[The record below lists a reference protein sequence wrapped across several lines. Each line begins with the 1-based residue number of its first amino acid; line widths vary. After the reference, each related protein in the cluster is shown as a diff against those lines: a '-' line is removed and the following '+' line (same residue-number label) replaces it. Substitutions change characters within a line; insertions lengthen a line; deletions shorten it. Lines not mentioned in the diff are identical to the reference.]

1 RQKMSEQARAV
12 EATASLADANRTIAR
27 LNGEYQVK
35 VDELNREVRT
45 VRDEKLKLESD
56 HAEQLAQRD
65 QTILE
70 LRDEYREVTALFD
83 QAKSDWED
91 ERKRMSGDLVQLE
104 EQVDLLRD
112 KLKNLTR
119 VSFERPDG
127 LVRWVDNTAGLVWI
141 NLGSDDGLRI
151 RTTFSVYRKG
161 HHGVARGA
169 EDIKAQIEITRIL
182 SGGSAEAR
190 ILEED
195 IYDPISKSDPIYTP
209 LWSPGRTEKFAIVGL
224 IDLDQDGILD
234 RSRFHEIVSDAGAVL
249 AHEVLDNGDRVRFT
263 RFPSEWVEWVEGDAE
278 LDSDTKYLIKA
289 TIPDP
294 TLAVQDED
302 KEQRQR
308 ISSQLKRMRDEA
320 RRLGIEEIN
329 LNDFLSHIG
338 YVPQRNLYIPGVV
351 DRPYNL
357 RSGAAS
363 VTTNEVVG
371 NRAAAGQVSGIFG
384 RSKRLKPKTSSG
396 QTSKLYS
403 N

>member
-1 RQKMSEQARAV
+1 M
-12 EATASLADANRTIAR
+12 
-27 LNGEYQVK
+27 
-35 VDELNREVRT
+35 
-45 VRDEKLKLESD
+45 
-56 HAEQLAQRD
+56 
-65 QTILE
+65 
-70 LRDEYREVTALFD
+70 
-83 QAKSDWED
+83 
-91 ERKRMSGDLVQLE
+91 
-104 EQVDLLRD
+104 
-112 KLKNLTR
+112 
-119 VSFERPDG
+119 
-127 LVRWVDNTAGLVWI
+127 

-182 SGGSAEAR
+182 SGHSAEAR

-195 IYDPISKSDPIYTP
+195 IYDPIAKSDPIYTP

-234 RSRFHEIVSDAGAVL
+234 RGRFHEIVSDAGAVL
-249 AHEVLDNGDRVRFT
+249 THEVQDDGTRVRFT
-263 RFPSEWVEWVEGDAE
+263 RFPDEWADWSDGDAE

-302 KEQRQR
+302 KEQRSL
-308 ISSQLKRMRDEA
+308 IGAQLKRMRDEA

-363 VTTNEVVG
+363 VTTNEIVG